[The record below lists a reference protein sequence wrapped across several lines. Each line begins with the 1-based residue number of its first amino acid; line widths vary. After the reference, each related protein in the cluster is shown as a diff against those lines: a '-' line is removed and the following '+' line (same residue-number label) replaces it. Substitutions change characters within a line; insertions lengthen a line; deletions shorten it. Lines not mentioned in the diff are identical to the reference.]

1 LSEQQKKKR
10 SAGAGRRAAR
20 ADTSWIDLVTPD
32 LWISSRFDLVAQQYQ
47 VEVYAKVRGPRGIRH
62 LLWWGPDFEQEQ
74 LLREALALGTFSVR
88 PYRLGQGTDGTASA
102 CIDALYRH
110 FCAARD
116 LDPEAL
122 YERAYQKRAE
132 PGYDPLQTRRLA
144 EWQGLVYPALW
155 GDKEVLKLLH
165 DLGTINN
172 HGLVSAI
179 LEALPQLAPRFYH
192 TRHRRQR
199 HREPLPET

>member
-1 LSEQQKKKR
+1 MSEQQKKKR
-10 SAGAGRRAAR
+10 AGGTRRRAAST
-20 ADTSWIDLVTPD
+20 DTSWIDLVTPD
-32 LWISSRFDLVAQQYQ
+32 HWISYRFDLTARQYQ

-62 LLWWGPDFEQEQ
+62 LLWWGSEYDQEQ
-74 LLREALALGTFSVR
+74 LLRDALALGMFSVR
-88 PYRLGQGTDGTASA
+88 PYRLGQGADGSATA

-122 YERAYQKRAE
+122 YYQAYQKRTE
-132 PGYDPLQTRRLA
+132 PGYDLLQTRRLA
-144 EWQGLVYPALW
+144 EWQGLVYPMLW

-172 HGLVSAI
+172 HGLVAAV
-179 LEALPQLAPRFYH
+179 LEAMPHLRQRLSPVR
-192 TRHRRQR
+192 RHRATSRG
-199 HREPLPET
+199 RER